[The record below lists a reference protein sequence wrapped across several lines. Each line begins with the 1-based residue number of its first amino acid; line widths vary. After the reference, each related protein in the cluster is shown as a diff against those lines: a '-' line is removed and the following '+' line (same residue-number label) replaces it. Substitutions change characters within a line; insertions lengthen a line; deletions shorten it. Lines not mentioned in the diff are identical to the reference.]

1 MPQLEPW
8 PVTCPSNL
16 YSVLPSFGL
25 VGHFF
30 LLIIVSLR
38 ERGEEHWM
46 CIRTWL
52 LTLGGFI
59 HWRIA
64 IVKVNFS
71 YLELFGRYYLFFPS
85 SAASLEPA
93 LRWRERPRLNRLDR
107 ASIHIQR
114 FFRDV
119 IFGQGC
125 IGLESL
131 YIKLTSLVSIIG
143 FLLHLL
149 FLCSMQ
155 EEGWRSYIVLLLSQK
170 L

>member
-1 MPQLEPW
+1 MGGRAL
-8 PVTCPSNL
+8 
-16 YSVLPSFGL
+16 
-25 VGHFF
+25 F

-46 CIRTWL
+46 CTRTWL
-52 LTLGGFI
+52 LTLGRFI

-93 LRWRERPRLNRLDR
+93 LSWRERPRLNRLDR

-119 IFGQGC
+119 IFGREY
-125 IGLESL
+125 IRLESL
-131 YIKLTSLVSIIG
+131 YIKLTLHIKNSK

-155 EEGWRSYIVLLLSQK
+155 EEGWRSYTALLLSQK